1 MRGSVVDIRFDEH
14 LPPIYSLLR
23 AGAERQIVIEVLAQ
37 RDARHVRGIAL
48 TPTQGL
54 ARGMAVEDTGGP
66 LKAPVG
72 KGVLSRMFD
81 VFGNTIDRGAALSD
95 VQWRSVHRA
104 PPPLARRSTKSE
116 IFETGIKVIDVL
128 VPLERGGKAG
138 LFGGAGVGKTVLL
151 TEMIH
156 NMIGHQEG
164 VSIFCGIG
172 ERCRE
177 GEELYRDMKEAGVL
191 PNMVMVF
198 GQMDEP
204 PGSRFRVG
212 LAALTMAEYF
222 RDDEHR
228 DVLLLIDNIF
238 RFIQAGME
246 VSGLMGQMPSRLGYQ
261 PTMGTELSSLEERI
275 ANTDTGAITSIQ
287 AVYVPAD
294 DLTDPA
300 AVHTFSH
307 LSASIVLSRKR
318 ASEGLFPAIDPLQS
332 SSKMATPGIVGER
345 HYGLAQ
351 EIRRTLAQYAE
362 LKDIIAMLG
371 LEQLSPEDRNVV
383 VRARRLERFLTQ
395 PFFTTEQFTGLKGK
409 LVSLEDALDGCE
421 RILRDEFKDYPESA
435 LYMLGTIGD
444 VKGKAK
450 PGQPAAA
457 AYPESK
463 PASQGRPGG
472 CHGAHAKPRPGHLRH
487 PERNLKGRSSMPPTL
502 MNLKVLLPFHVFAEK
517 TGVSRIVAETR
528 EGSFGLLPHRLDC
541 VAALVPGILTYE
553 TGPDGEVFVAV
564 DEGVLVK
571 TGPDVLV
578 SVRQAI
584 GGTDLGQ
591 LHDAVE
597 RQFLA
602 LDEHEQS
609 VRSVLTRM
617 ETDVIRRLVEFHHD

>member
-1 MRGSVVDIRFDEH
+1 
-14 LPPIYSLLR
+14 
-23 AGAERQIVIEVLAQ
+23 
-37 RDARHVRGIAL
+37 
-48 TPTQGL
+48 
-54 ARGMAVEDTGGP
+54 MAVEDTGGP

-72 KGVLSRMFD
+72 KGILSRMFD
-81 VFGNTIDRGAALSD
+81 VFGNAIDRQAAPSD

-128 VPLERGGKAG
+128 MPLERGGKAG

-156 NMIGHQEG
+156 NMIGHHEG

-177 GEELYRDMKEAGVL
+177 GEELYREMKEAGVL
-191 PNMVMVF
+191 PNMVMIF
-198 GQMDEP
+198 GQMNEP

-212 LAALTMAEYF
+212 HAALTMAEYF

-238 RFIQAGME
+238 RFIQAGTE

-261 PTMGTELSSLEERI
+261 PTMGTELSRLEERI

-294 DLTDPA
+294 DFTDPA

-383 VRARRLERFLTQ
+383 ARARRLERFLTQ
-395 PFFTTEQFTGLKGK
+395 PFFTTEQFTGLEGK
-409 LVSLEDALDGCE
+409 LVSLDDALDGCE

-435 LYMLGTIGD
+435 LYMIGAID
-444 VKGKAK
+444 EAKRKAK
-450 PGQPAAA
+450 A
-457 AYPESK
+457 
-463 PASQGRPGG
+463 RPRRSR
-472 CHGAHAKPRPGHLRH
+472 ADRILSLR
-487 PERNLKGRSSMPPTL
+487 RNLNRRSNMQPPTL
-502 MNLKVLLPFHVFAEK
+502 MNLKVLLPFQIFAEK

-528 EGSFGLLPHRLDC
+528 AGSFGLLPHRLDC
-541 VAALVPGILTYE
+541 VAALAPGILIYE
-553 TGPDGEVFVAV
+553 TEADGEVYVAV

-578 SVRQAI
+578 SVRRAM

-591 LHDAVE
+591 LREAVE
-597 RQFLA
+597 QEFLT
-602 LDEHEQS
+602 LDEHEQN
-609 VRSVLTRM
+609 VRSVMAKL
-617 ETDVIRRLVEFHHD
+617 ETGFLRRFATFNMNDEPENKPPKTEADASAERSARRRRASSRRGATPRRASGSAWV

>member
-1 MRGSVVDIRFDEH
+1 MSVTTSPNLGAVASVRGSVVDVRFDGL
-14 LPPIYSLLR
+14 LPPIYSVLHT
-23 AGAERQIVIEVLAQ
+23 GPQNEIVIEVLAQ

-54 ARGMAVEDTGGP
+54 ARGMVVTDTGGP

-72 KGVLSRMFD
+72 KGILSRMFD
-81 VFGNTIDRGAALSD
+81 VFGNAIDRQPAPAD

-104 PPPLARRSTKSE
+104 PPPLERRSTKSE

-156 NMIGHQEG
+156 NMIGHQQG

-177 GEELYRDMKEAGVL
+177 GEELYREMKAAGVL
-191 PNMVMVF
+191 PNMVMIF
-198 GQMDEP
+198 GQMNEP

-212 LAALTMAEYF
+212 HTALTMAEYF

-261 PTMGTELSSLEERI
+261 PTMGTELSGLEERI

-294 DLTDPA
+294 DFTDPA

-345 HYGLAQ
+345 HYALAQ
-351 EIRRTLAQYAE
+351 EIRRTLAQYGE

-371 LEQLSPEDRNVV
+371 LEQLSPEDRKVV
-383 VRARRLERFLTQ
+383 VRARLLERFLTQ
-395 PFFTTEQFTGLKGK
+395 PFFTTEQFTGLTGK
-409 LVSLEDALDGCE
+409 LVSLKDALDGCE
-421 RILRDEFKDYPESA
+421 RILRDEFKDYPESG
-435 LYMLGTIGD
+435 LYMIGAISEA
-444 VKGKAK
+444 KGKPKAVPAPAK
-450 PGQPAAA
+450 PDAKSGAEI
-457 AYPESK
+457 ESK
-463 PASQGRPGG
+463 PADKTKPDVKDDAKTEQKLKSEAQAKPKAQPKPVAPTPAKAAAVPPLPEAKPQTKDE
-472 CHGAHAKPRPGHLRH
+472 HADVAHA
-487 PERNLKGRSSMPPTL
+487 S
-502 MNLKVLLPFHVFAEK
+502 
-517 TGVSRIVAETR
+517 
-528 EGSFGLLPHRLDC
+528 
-541 VAALVPGILTYE
+541 
-553 TGPDGEVFVAV
+553 
-564 DEGVLVK
+564 
-571 TGPDVLV
+571 
-578 SVRQAI
+578 
-584 GGTDLGQ
+584 
-591 LHDAVE
+591 
-597 RQFLA
+597 
-602 LDEHEQS
+602 
-609 VRSVLTRM
+609 
-617 ETDVIRRLVEFHHD
+617 